1 MKAKDWVAFIVLGL
15 VWGSSFLWI
24 KIGLEELGPFTLVAF
39 RLAFGLL
46 GLAVVVLAQRP
57 PAPRSLKLWGGLLLI
72 GITNTALPFVLIT
85 WGELYIDSA
94 VAAILNSTVPL
105 FSMLIAHFFLQ
116 DERMNF
122 SRLVGLGLGFVGVF
136 LLVGRGIS
144 GEGLTDSI
152 LGQLAV
158 LAAAVCY
165 AGSGVFTRKNL
176 RQVSPVFQA
185 FMTVLT
191 AELVIW
197 MLVPLAESPVVIPS
211 TPLTWVAVAWLGL
224 LGSCVAYLLYFYLIQ
239 SAGATRAAMVTYTF
253 PVVGITLGVVFLGE
267 EFSLQLLLGAALVIA
282 GVWIVNSNR
291 KIGIPFRRTAPDPG
305 D

>member
-1 MKAKDWVAFIVLGL
+1 MKTKDWIAFILLGL

-24 KIGLEELGPFTLVAF
+24 KIGLEELGPFTLVAY
-39 RLAFGLL
+39 RLGFGLL

-57 PAPRSLKLWGGLLLI
+57 PAPKGLKLWAGLVLI
-72 GITNTALPFVLIT
+72 GITNTALPFILIT
-85 WGELYIDSA
+85 WGELFIDSG

-116 DERMNF
+116 DERMSP
-122 SRLVGLGLGFVGVF
+122 SRLAGLGLGFFGVL

-144 GEGLTDSI
+144 ADGLTGSA

-165 AGSGVFTRKNL
+165 AGSGVFTRRNL
-176 RQVSPVFQA
+176 RQVSPIFQA
-185 FMTVLT
+185 FLTVLT
-191 AELVIW
+191 AELVIG
-197 MLVPLAESPVVIPS
+197 MMVPVAESPVKVPS
-211 TPLTWVAVAWLGL
+211 TPLTWIAVAWLGL

-253 PVVGITLGVVFLGE
+253 PVVGITLGVIFLGE

-291 KIGIPFRRTAPDPG
+291 KIRMPFRRTAPNPG

>member
-1 MKAKDWVAFIVLGL
+1 MKTKDWIAFILLGL

-24 KIGLEELGPFTLVAF
+24 KIGLEELGPFTLVAY
-39 RLAFGLL
+39 RLGFGLL

-57 PAPRSLKLWGGLLLI
+57 PAPKGLKLWAGLVLI
-72 GITNTALPFVLIT
+72 GITNTALPFILIT
-85 WGELYIDSA
+85 WGELFIDSG

-116 DERMNF
+116 DERMSS
-122 SRLVGLGLGFVGVF
+122 SRLAGLGLGFFGVL

-144 GEGLTDSI
+144 ADGLTGSA

-165 AGSGVFTRKNL
+165 AGSGVFTRRNL
-176 RQVSPVFQA
+176 RQVSPIFQA
-185 FMTVLT
+185 FLTVLT
-191 AELVIW
+191 AELVIG
-197 MLVPLAESPVVIPS
+197 MMVPVAESPVKVPS
-211 TPLTWVAVAWLGL
+211 TPLTWIAVAWLGL

-253 PVVGITLGVVFLGE
+253 PVVGITLGVIFLGE

-291 KIGIPFRRTAPDPG
+291 KIRMPFRRTAPNPG